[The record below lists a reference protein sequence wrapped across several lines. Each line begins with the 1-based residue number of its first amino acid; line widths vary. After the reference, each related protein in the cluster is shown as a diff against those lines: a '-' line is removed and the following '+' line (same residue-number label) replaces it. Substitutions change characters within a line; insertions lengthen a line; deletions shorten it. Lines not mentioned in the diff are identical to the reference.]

1 MAGASSRLE
10 PLSVERAVSQE
21 SVTGIT
27 RKIHSGRITAAAIVV
42 ALLVGLLYQISI
54 NPPFEWPIFAQYFF
68 FHKVLDGLKFTLW
81 LTAVIMVVSLVFGF
95 GLAMVRLSENPVLK
109 WIAWG
114 YVWIF
119 RSIPWL
125 VQLLFWF
132 NIGYCV
138 RPFDIDLPFV
148 GAVTINLV
156 DFISKEVA
164 AILGLGLPLI
174 ATASE
179 IIRGGIIS
187 VPKEQTQAGKVLG
200 LSDYRIATKIILPQS
215 LTAIVPSLGNM
226 LVELIKG
233 TSIVSVL
240 AISDLLYATQLIS
253 ANNFRIAPLLMV
265 ATVWYIIITSITSVL
280 QIQLERLINRR
291 TKAKRVNRTRESVKL
306 VATRRVK
313 VPVMSQAQP
322 VVKAAIA

>member
-1 MAGASSRLE
+1 M
-10 PLSVERAVSQE
+10 
-21 SVTGIT
+21 TGIT
-27 RKIHSGRITAAAIVV
+27 RKIRIGRITSAAIVV
-42 ALLVGLLYQISI
+42 ALLMGLLYQCAI
-54 NPPFEWPIFAQYFF
+54 NPAFEWGVFAQYFF

-81 LTAVIMVVSLVFGF
+81 LTAVIMVISLVFGF

-109 WIAWG
+109 WLAWA

-132 NIGYCV
+132 NIGYFV
-138 RPFDIDLPFV
+138 RTFDINLPFF
-148 GAVTINLV
+148 GSVTINLV
-156 DFISKEVA
+156 DLISKETA

-200 LSDYRIATKIILPQS
+200 LSDFRIATKIVLPQS
-215 LTAIVPSLGNM
+215 LIAIVPSLGNM

-265 ATVWYIIITSITSVL
+265 ATIWYIIITSITSVL
-280 QIQLERLINRR
+280 QIQLERLINTR
-291 TKAKRVNRTRESVKL
+291 TKAKRTNRARESVKL
-306 VATRRVK
+306 VATKHVK
-313 VPVMSQAQP
+313 VPVMREASP
-322 VVKAAIA
+322 VVQGGLA